1 MDFPTSYEAVIHR
14 IDQID
19 PVRYATSRNFIDGSV
34 TRLSPYIS
42 RGFIT
47 LPMIRDS
54 VLSKGYSQLE
64 TEKFLQELCWREY
77 FQRVWWKLGDRINYD
92 IRQTQQAVSHHE
104 MVTAIVEAKTGIR
117 AIDDQ
122 IMNLYET
129 GYMHNHARM
138 YVAGI
143 ACNLAGSHWKLPAQW
158 MYYHLLDGD
167 IGSNFCSWQWV
178 AGTFS
183 HKKYIANQQN
193 INKYLYSNQ
202 TDTYLDKSYE
212 TIFQQEIPAE
222 LKRTQLLDL
231 HTTLPEKIN
240 LHVDK
245 DKPLYIYHSYHL
257 DPMWRKDEDANRVL
271 LLDRFH
277 FKEYPVSDKV
287 IRFMLDLA
295 NNISGIKV
303 FSGSMNDLLEQYGN
317 NSNVF
322 TIEHPLMSEYK
333 INKDPFPWMFPGVE
347 FLPDSF
353 FSFWKKVNRAMKKN
367 KKF

>member
-1 MDFPTSYEAVIHR
+1 MDFPTSYSAVLAR

-19 PVRYATSRNFIDGSV
+19 PIRYSRNRNFIDGSV

-47 LPMIRDS
+47 LPLIRES
-54 VLSKGYSQLE
+54 VLSKGYSRLE

-92 IRQTQQAVSHHE
+92 IRQVQQAVIHHE
-104 MVTAIVEAKTGIR
+104 MVTAIVEAQTGIR
-117 AIDDQ
+117 AVDDQ

-167 IGSNFCSWQWV
+167 IASNFCSWQWV
-178 AGTFS
+178 AGSFS

-193 INKYLYSNQ
+193 INKYLFSNQ

-212 TIFQQEIPAE
+212 TIFQQDVPAV
-222 LKRTQLLDL
+222 LKGTQLLDL
-231 HTTLPEKIN
+231 HTTLPEKSK
-240 LHVDK
+240 LQFDRER
-245 DKPLYIYHSYHL
+245 PLFLYHSYHL
-257 DPMWRKDEDANRVL
+257 DPMWRKDEYANRVL
-271 LLDRFH
+271 LLDPDH
-277 FKEYPVSDKV
+277 FKQYPVCDKV
-287 IRFMLDLA
+287 IRFILDLA
-295 NNISGIKV
+295 NNIAGIKV
-303 FSGSMNDLLEQYGN
+303 FTGNMNDLLEQYGN
-317 NSNVF
+317 HSNVF
-322 TIEHPLMSEYK
+322 TVEHPLMSGYN
-333 INKDPFPWMFPGVE
+333 INKDPYPWMVRDIE
-347 FLPDSF
+347 VLPDSF
-353 FSFWKKVNRAMKKN
+353 FSFWKKVNRCM
-367 KKF
+367 

>member
-1 MDFPTSYEAVIHR
+1 MDFPTSYEAVLDK

-19 PVRYATSRNFIDGSV
+19 PVRYARSRNFIDGSV

-54 VLSKGYSQLE
+54 VLSKGYSLAE
-64 TEKFLQELCWREY
+64 AEKFLQELCWREY
-77 FQRVWWKLGDRINYD
+77 FQRVWWKLGEHINLD
-92 IRQTQQAVSHHE
+92 IRHTQEAVSNHE
-104 MVTAIVEAKTGIR
+104 MVIAIIEAKTGIK

-167 IGSNFCSWQWV
+167 IASNFCSWQWV

-212 TIFQQEIPAE
+212 TIFRQEIPVE
-222 LKRTQLLDL
+222 LKGTQLLDL
-231 HTTLPEKIN
+231 QTTLPEKIN
-240 LHVDK
+240 LHFDK
-245 DKPLYIYHSYHL
+245 DKPLFIYHSYHL
-257 DPMWRKDEDANRVL
+257 DPMWRKDADANRVL
-271 LLDRFH
+271 LLDPDH
-277 FKEYPVSDKV
+277 FKKYPVSDKV
-287 IRFMLDLA
+287 IRFIVDLA

-303 FSGSMNDLLEQYGN
+303 FTGSMDDLLEQYGD

-322 TIEHPLMSEYK
+322 TLEHPLMSGYEVF
-333 INKDPFPWMFPGVE
+333 KDTYPWMYPALE
-347 FLPDSF
+347 KLPDSF
-353 FSFWKKVNRAMKKN
+353 FSFWKKVNLAMKKN
-367 KKF
+367 KYF

>member
-1 MDFPTSYEAVIHR
+1 MDFPTSYEAVLDQ

-19 PVRYATSRNFIDGSV
+19 PVRYARSRNFIDGSV

-54 VLSKGYSQLE
+54 VLSKGYSPME

-77 FQRVWWKLGDRINYD
+77 FQRIWWKLGDRINFD
-92 IRQTQQAVSHHE
+92 IRQDRQAVSHHE
-104 MVTAIVEAKTGIR
+104 MVTAIVEAQTGIR

-122 IMNLYET
+122 IRNLYET

-158 MYYHLLDGD
+158 MYFHLLDGD

-212 TIFQQEIPAE
+212 TILHQEIPAE
-222 LKRTQLLDL
+222 LKGTQLLDL
-231 HTTLPEKIN
+231 HTTLPENIN
-240 LHVDK
+240 PDINK
-245 DKPLYIYHSYHL
+245 EKPLFVYHSCHL

-271 LLDRFH
+271 LLDPDH
-277 FKEYPVSDKV
+277 FKQYPVSDKV
-287 IRFMLDLA
+287 IRFILDLA
-295 NNISGIKV
+295 NNISGIMV
-303 FSGSMNDLLEQYGN
+303 FTGTINDLLEQYGN

-322 TIEHPLMSEYK
+322 TIEHPLMSGYTL
-333 INKDPFPWMFPGVE
+333 NMDPYPWMFPGVDV
-347 FLPDSF
+347 LPDSF
-353 FSFWKKVNRAMKKN
+353 FSFWKKVNRSMKKN
-367 KKF
+367 K